1 MDKEQARFVLR
12 SFRPDGA
19 DVNDADFA
27 EALALAMENREL
39 GEWLAKE
46 RAFDAAFAEALGSID
61 LPENLREDIIACLAG
76 ERGDFPQAEDA
87 SDSLLIGAFA
97 SIQPPPFLRE
107 ELIAAMDRTAA
118 KAENV
123 VVAPGGRSFWRKAG
137 IPLAAAA
144 GIALAFVF
152 TRSNEVTRLAH
163 SGHVSAEFVQASFI
177 KTFESP
183 DFDLE
188 KKQTDHTVLVQHLRD
203 RKLPCPSELP
213 PGLENVDAIGCREL
227 LIDGKRGSVICFNVS
242 ATGVTHL
249 VIFKRGDM
257 EGNFPERAKAL
268 MKQNGKW
275 ASAQWQDGDKA
286 YIMMGNT
293 DVKKLEA
300 LL

>member
-19 DVNDADFA
+19 DVNDTDFA

-46 RAFDAAFAEALGSID
+46 RAFDAAFAKALGSID
-61 LPENLREDIIACLAG
+61 LPETLREDIIACLAG
-76 ERGDFPQAEDA
+76 ERGDFPQAEDS

-97 SIQPPPFLRE
+97 SIQPPPFLRD

-118 KAENV
+118 KDNNV
-123 VVAPGGRSFWRKAG
+123 VINPGGSSFWRKAG

-152 TRSNEVTRLAH
+152 TRPDKVTPLAH
-163 SGHVSAEFVQASFI
+163 SGHLSANVVQASFI

-183 DFDLE
+183 TFDLE
-188 KKQTDHTVLVQHLRD
+188 EKQTDHTVLVQHLRD
-203 RKLPCPSELP
+203 RKLPCPSCLP
-213 PGLENVDAIGCREL
+213 PGLMNVDAIGCREL

-242 ATGVTHL
+242 ETGVTHL
-249 VIFKRGDM
+249 VIFKRDDI

-268 MKQNGKW
+268 MQQKGKW
-275 ASAQWQDGDKA
+275 ASAQWQDGNKI
-286 YIMMGNT
+286 YIMIGNT
-293 DVKKLEA
+293 DVKKLVT

>member
-46 RAFDAAFAEALGSID
+46 RACDAAFAKALGSID

-76 ERGDFPQAEDA
+76 ERGDFPQAEDS

-97 SIQPPPFLRE
+97 SIQPPPFLRD

-118 KAENV
+118 KDHNV
-123 VVAPGGRSFWRKAG
+123 IVNPGGRSFWRKAG

-152 TRSNEVTRLAH
+152 TRSGEVSPLAH
-163 SGHVSAEFVQASFI
+163 SGHVTANLVQAGFI
-177 KTFESP
+177 KTFEAP
-183 DFDLE
+183 NFDLE
-188 KKQTDHTVLVQHLRD
+188 KKQTDHVLLVQHLRN
-203 RKLPCPSELP
+203 RKLPCPSDLP
-213 PGLENVDAIGCREL
+213 QGLENVDAIGCREL
-227 LIDGKRGSVICFNVS
+227 LIDGTRGSVICFNVS
-242 ATGVTHL
+242 GTGVTHL
-249 VIFKRGDM
+249 VIFKRDDM

-268 MKQNGKW
+268 MQQNGNW
-275 ASAQWQDGDKA
+275 ASAQWQDGNKV
-286 YIMMGNT
+286 YILMGNT

>member
-1 MDKEQARFVLR
+1 MDKEQARFILR

-39 GEWLAKE
+39 GEWLAHE
-46 RAFDAAFAEALGSID
+46 RAFDAAFAKALGSIN
-61 LPENLREDIIACLAG
+61 LPENLREDIFACLAG
-76 ERGDFPQAEDA
+76 ERGDFPQAEDS

-97 SIQPPPFLRE
+97 SIQPPTYLRD

-118 KAENV
+118 NESGV
-123 VVAPGGRSFWRKAG
+123 VVNPGGSSFWRRAA

-152 TRSNEVTRLAH
+152 TRSHEPTRLAH
-163 SGHVSAEFVQASFI
+163 TGQVRSEVVQASFI
-177 KTFESP
+177 KTYESP

-188 KKQTDHTVLVQHLRD
+188 EKQEDHQVLINHLID
-203 RKLPCPSELP
+203 RKLPYPNRLP
-213 PGLENVDAIGCREL
+213 QGLEKVKGIGCREL
-227 LIDGKRGSVICFNVS
+227 VIDGKHGAVICFNVS
-242 ATGVTHL
+242 ETGVTHL
-249 VIFKRGDM
+249 VIFKREDM

-268 MKQNGKW
+268 MSQNGNW
-275 ASAQWQDGDKA
+275 ASAQWQEGDQV

-293 DVKKLEA
+293 DTKKLA
-300 LL
+300 TLL

>member
-1 MDKEQARFVLR
+1 MDKEQARFILR
-12 SFRPDGA
+12 SFRPDGE

-46 RAFDAAFAEALGSID
+46 RAFDAAFAKALGSID

-76 ERGDFPQAEDA
+76 ERGDFPQAEDS

-97 SIQPPPFLRE
+97 SIQPPPFLRD
-107 ELIAAMDRTAA
+107 ELIAAMDRTAG
-118 KAENV
+118 KDGNV
-123 VVAPGGRSFWRKAG
+123 VVNPGGTSFWRKVR

-152 TRSNEVTRLAH
+152 TRPNEVTRLAH
-163 SGHVSAEFVQASFI
+163 SGHVSADFVQASFI
-177 KTFESP
+177 KTYESP
-183 DFDLE
+183 TFDLE
-188 KKQTDHTVLVQHLRD
+188 EKQTDHRLLVQHLRD
-203 RKLPCPSELP
+203 RKLPCPTNLP
-213 PGLENVDAIGCREL
+213 PGLEDVQALGCREL

-249 VIFKRGDM
+249 VIFKREDM
-257 EGNFPERAKAL
+257 EGSFPEREKPLLA
-268 MKQNGKW
+268 QNGNW
-275 ASAQWQDGDKA
+275 ASARWQEGDKV
-286 YIMMGNT
+286 YIMMGIT
-293 DVKKLEA
+293 DMKKLEA